1 MLVVTVLIYNFGS
14 NHFLSINIDLES
26 ESEGRN
32 NLRKEKYVYLVSSS
46 FHYGVGNSALMSN
59 ANKKIKIMTQ
69 YMVEIKFE
77 KRDIPE
83 IMPLVPEQQKRID
96 ELMQKNKVSSYVLS
110 LERAKLWMIVN
121 ENDEHAVMDLLET
134 LPIYEWIE
142 FDLYGLTFNNQVV
155 GMPAISLN

>member
-1 MLVVTVLIYNFGS
+1 MI
-14 NHFLSINIDLES
+14 
-26 ESEGRN
+26 
-32 NLRKEKYVYLVSSS
+32 
-46 FHYGVGNSALMSN
+46 
-59 ANKKIKIMTQ
+59 Q

-83 IMPLVPEQQKRID
+83 IMPLVPQQQKRID

-110 LERAKLWMIVN
+110 LERSKLWMIVN
-121 ENDEHAVMDLLET
+121 EKDENAVLDLLET
-134 LPIYEWIE
+134 LPIFEWIE

>member
-1 MLVVTVLIYNFGS
+1 MI
-14 NHFLSINIDLES
+14 
-26 ESEGRN
+26 
-32 NLRKEKYVYLVSSS
+32 
-46 FHYGVGNSALMSN
+46 
-59 ANKKIKIMTQ
+59 Q

-83 IMPLVPEQQKRID
+83 IMPLVPQQQKRID
-96 ELMQKNKVSSYVLS
+96 ELMQKNKVASYVLS
-110 LERAKLWMIVN
+110 LERSKLWMIVN
-121 ENDEHAVMDLLET
+121 ENDENAVVDLLET

>member
-1 MLVVTVLIYNFGS
+1 MI
-14 NHFLSINIDLES
+14 
-26 ESEGRN
+26 
-32 NLRKEKYVYLVSSS
+32 
-46 FHYGVGNSALMSN
+46 
-59 ANKKIKIMTQ
+59 Q

-83 IMPLVPEQQKRID
+83 IMPLVPQQQRRID
-96 ELMQKNKVSSYVLS
+96 ELMQKNKVASYVLS
-110 LERAKLWMIVN
+110 LERSKLWMIVN
-121 ENDEHAVMDLLET
+121 ENDENAVVDLLET